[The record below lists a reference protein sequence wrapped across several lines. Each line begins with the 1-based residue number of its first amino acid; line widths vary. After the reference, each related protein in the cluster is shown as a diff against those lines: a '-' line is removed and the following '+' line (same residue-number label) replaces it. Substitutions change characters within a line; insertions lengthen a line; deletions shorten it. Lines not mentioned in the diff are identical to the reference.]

1 MIPLI
6 FIKKFMAKNFLLNQ
20 KFLLILP
27 QEAQKVQEE
36 ELLEKIQIFQLQMMT
51 LQEKN
56 VDNVIIQ
63 EMDFNVL
70 PHKFICL
77 VILVEN

>member
-1 MIPLI
+1 
-6 FIKKFMAKNFLLNQ
+6 MAKNFLLNQ